1 MTGFQPLFYHQQW
14 FVIGEAGIGEST
26 VIVIMSC
33 CMTFITALSLSA
45 IATNGKMKRGG
56 SYYLVS
62 RSLGPEAGG
71 SVGVITLYY
80 YFIY

>member
-1 MTGFQPLFYHQQW
+1 MTLL
-14 FVIGEAGIGEST
+14 
-26 VIVIMSC
+26 
-33 CMTFITALSLSA
+33 TALSLSA

-71 SVGVITLYY
+71 SVGV
-80 YFIY
+80 FIIFFDNFI